1 MSEMR
6 DERGSVREV
15 AEPGCAGPGSLIR
28 HRYTFLVKSAE
39 ACSNFRTLHLVSVSV
54 PVKRETRFQKSE
66 MERI

>member
-28 HRYTFLVKSAE
+28 HRYLKI
-39 ACSNFRTLHLVSVSV
+39 NFRPISV
-54 PVKRETRFQKSE
+54 
-66 MERI
+66 

>member
-28 HRYTFLVKSAE
+28 HRYSGSGRYLLQYRKAIESPDA
-39 ACSNFRTLHLVSVSV
+39 AS
-54 PVKRETRFQKSE
+54 P
-66 MERI
+66 

>member
-28 HRYTFLVKSAE
+28 HRYEIMMNALKPFG
-39 ACSNFRTLHLVSVSV
+39 ACKKTL
-54 PVKRETRFQKSE
+54 P
-66 MERI
+66 